1 MSCDQVTS
9 VITAC
14 VSVCGSVG
22 VCQVC
27 DPPAPSSSLGTSS
40 TLCAGETPPPP
51 LEAHPSAAVVHGF
64 LGAPQPC
71 CSVDLVCFLLTID
84 AAECR
89 GGRCWCPAQ
98 VAAAVEPAENRGEPS
113 LSFDR
118 RDVGVSFRTRL
129 LWLRRSPF
137 MCQCKKK

>member
-9 VITAC
+9 VITVC

-27 DPPAPSSSLGTSS
+27 DPPAPSSSLSTSS
-40 TLCAGETPPPP
+40 TLCEGETPPPP
-51 LEAHPSAAVVHGF
+51 LEAHPSAAV
-64 LGAPQPC
+64 
-71 CSVDLVCFLLTID
+71 DLVCFLLTID
-84 AAECR
+84 AAELR
-89 GGRCWCPAQ
+89 PSAAAVDAGVQ

-118 RDVGVSFRTRL
+118 RDVGVSFRTKL
-129 LWLRRSPF
+129 LWLRCSPF
-137 MCQCKKK
+137 MCQCKRK

>member
-1 MSCDQVTS
+1 M
-9 VITAC
+9 C

-27 DPPAPSSSLGTSS
+27 DRPAPSSSLGTSS

-84 AAECR
+84 AAELR
-89 GGRCWCPAQ
+89 PRAATVDAGVQPR

-129 LWLRRSPF
+129 L
-137 MCQCKKK
+137 